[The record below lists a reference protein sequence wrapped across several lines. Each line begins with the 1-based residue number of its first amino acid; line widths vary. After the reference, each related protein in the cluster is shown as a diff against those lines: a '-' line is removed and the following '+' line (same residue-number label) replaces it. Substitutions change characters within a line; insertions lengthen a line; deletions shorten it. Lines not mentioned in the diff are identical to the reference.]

1 MRDFSQIDLVDMCN
15 RKREREL
22 AGSDD
27 DDRPNGPKDS
37 PVIDW
42 LGARKPLH
50 LIAMACAVIAV
61 VRCLVQWLA

>member
-1 MRDFSQIDLVDMCN
+1 MRDYSQIDLIDMCN
-15 RKREREL
+15 RKREL
-22 AGSDD
+22 AGSND
-27 DDRPNGPKDS
+27 NEGPDASEGS

-61 VRCLVQWLA
+61 ARCLVEWFA